1 MAQRSGA
8 STPAIPSDDAGAA
21 LRITFLLSGLTVG
34 GAERHT
40 LDLARDLE
48 RRGFTTTV
56 IALGRRGSGAAKLE
70 RGQAV
75 TVLGARR
82 VLGVWSWPRVAR
94 AVRDTRPDVV
104 VAVNQ
109 ATALVLCA
117 LKALGAVRASTVCV
131 FHTTVPL
138 PRERPHLALLRRVA
152 DRFDS
157 FVFVSANQAR
167 WWKAHRLAPRHGVV
181 VRNGVPLDRFQPPS
195 PSARATAKVRL
206 GLAPDTPVIGL
217 LGAFRPEKN
226 HHQLVAALPRLPPGC
241 ASAKLV
247 FVGDGGVREAVAAQA
262 AELGLEDRVV
272 FAGEHADVRPFVAAF
287 DLGVLCS
294 TAVETFSLAAL
305 EIIAMGVPMLMS
317 DTGGASEIVIP
328 GVNGALFPPG
338 DLDALVASLGRT
350 LEPTTLAALQ
360 LRARASVERFAMPV
374 MVDAYSSLFRNLT
387 RR

>member
-1 MAQRSGA
+1 MAHRSGA
-8 STPAIPSDDAGAA
+8 SPPVSPSDDVGASS
-21 LRITFLLSGLTVG
+21 RITFLLSGLTVG

-48 RRGFTTTV
+48 SRGFKTTV
-56 IALGRRGSGAAKLE
+56 IALGRRSSGACKLE

-75 TVLGARR
+75 TGLGARR
-82 VLGVWSWPRVAR
+82 VLGVWSWPRVAK

-117 LKALGAVRASTVCV
+117 LRAVGAVRASTVCV

-138 PRERPHLALLRRVA
+138 PRERPHLAVLRRVA

-167 WWKAHRLAPRHGVV
+167 WWKARGLAPRHGVV
-181 VRNGVPLDRFQPPS
+181 VRNGVALDRFQLPS
-195 PSARATAKVRL
+195 PSEHAAAKVRL

-226 HHQLVAALPRLPPGC
+226 HRQLVAALPRLAPSC
-241 ASAKLV
+241 ARAVLV
-247 FVGDGGVREAVAAQA
+247 FVGDGGGREAVVAQV

-305 EIIAMGVPMLMS
+305 EILAMGVPMIMS
-317 DTGGASEIVIP
+317 DTGGASEIVVP
-328 GVNGALFPPG
+328 GVNGVLFPPG
-338 DLDALVASLGRT
+338 DLDALVASLVQT
-350 LEPTTLAALQ
+350 LEPTTLADLQ
-360 LRARASVERFAMPV
+360 LQARASVERFAMPL
-374 MVDAYSSLFRNLT
+374 MVDAYSSLLRSLAL
-387 RR
+387 R